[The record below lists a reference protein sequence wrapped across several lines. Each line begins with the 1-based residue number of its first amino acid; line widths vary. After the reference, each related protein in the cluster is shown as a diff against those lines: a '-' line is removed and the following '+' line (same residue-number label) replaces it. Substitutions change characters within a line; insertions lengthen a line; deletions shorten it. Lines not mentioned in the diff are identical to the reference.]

1 MRAFGWA
8 GDESGSSTALTLML
22 GVAFIVL
29 PVMVLVLT
37 VPTWEQRAVDAQ
49 DAARSAARA
58 LATADSWG
66 DGVAAAD
73 QVVSD
78 VVVNDGLRAAD
89 VSVQYSGSLA
99 PGAAITAA
107 VTVAIPVGNVPGL
120 GSVGTLHFTAT
131 STEHID
137 TYRQASP

>member
-1 MRAFGWA
+1 M
-8 GDESGSSTALTLML
+8 
-22 GVAFIVL
+22 
-29 PVMVLVLT
+29 
-37 VPTWEQRAVDAQ
+37 
-49 DAARSAARA
+49 
-58 LATADSWG
+58 
-66 DGVAAAD
+66 AAAD